1 MNASMD
7 KKIKTISLNTISL
20 TKMQKV
26 SLHSSNSWKYEYI
39 CDSCIVYFLVWIH
52 TSVVRF
58 MEFFHPARHTHRITS
73 RIATGSWPLDIFRL
87 KRYKFRSTSN
97 EIVLIFKLVEQLAK
111 TFNLHLVK
119 KNILVRSKNIQT
131 EFLLIPKKQ
140 NRNFIFSYYCYVI
153 NFLFTATR

>member
-1 MNASMD
+1 M
-7 KKIKTISLNTISL
+7 NTISL

-26 SLHSSNSWKYEYI
+26 SLHSLNSWKYEYI
-39 CDSCIVYFLVWIH
+39 CDSCIVYFLVWIY

-73 RIATGSWPLDIFRL
+73 GIATGSWALDIFRL

-97 EIVLIFKLVEQLAK
+97 EIVLIFKFVEQLTK

-119 KNILVRSKNIQT
+119 KNTIVCNKIIQT

-140 NRNFIFSYYCYVI
+140 SRNLIFSYYCYVV
-153 NFLFTATR
+153 NFVLTA

>member
-1 MNASMD
+1 
-7 KKIKTISLNTISL
+7 
-20 TKMQKV
+20 
-26 SLHSSNSWKYEYI
+26 
-39 CDSCIVYFLVWIH
+39 
-52 TSVVRF
+52 

-73 RIATGSWPLDIFRL
+73 GIATGSWALDIFRL

-97 EIVLIFKLVEQLAK
+97 EIVLIFKFVEQLAK

-140 NRNFIFSYYCYVI
+140 NRN
-153 NFLFTATR
+153 